1 MATLKIIVRS
11 SATEERI
18 VEVPIP
24 GSRPLGGCTEV
35 REFLAMR
42 ARQRRI
48 GARNRRLKLVG
59 LALGAASLTAALA
72 VPRLR
77 ESTLSRLAS
86 QVPGTFQSLHS
97 ATSPQVPGTFQS
109 LHSATSSQVP
119 GTFQSPPL
127 RHLTP
132 GARHLPEPPLRHLI
146 PGARHLFG
154 RGGGDGIRTR
164 DGRGRDL

>member
-97 ATSPQVPGTFQS
+97 ATSREDLELLRHLIPGARH
-109 LHSATSSQVP
+109 LP
-119 GTFQSPPL
+119 EPPL